1 MSLLRHVCQAGWR
14 VLILSLMCCDPGWIQ
29 FLHFPTHSIKGHT
42 PGLPTNEGNAQRVWS
57 LHATQPDTPK
67 AHEDSGL
74 SSSGPVH
81 WDLAP
86 CHLNL
91 KASQNRKFSCL
102 LPQMRLQDKLHAGYW
117 ASSSLSGIFQPQSH
131 LDASWRLK
139 PADPT
144 LCNLSRSSHT
154 LQSYLWA
161 EKATGLHTGNVCSG
175 SCREQIRPEVL

>member
-57 LHATQPDTPK
+57 LHVTQPDTPK

-144 LCNLSRSSHT
+144 SATFLEVHIPSR
-154 LQSYLWA
+154 
-161 EKATGLHTGNVCSG
+161 ATSGQRRPQVYTQETFAQGPAGN
-175 SCREQIRPEVL
+175 R